1 MEADPSPCS
10 SPMFP
15 LRCVGLRIHNAVPC
29 DFIGSILI
37 IALNTL
43 KQSTYAYSVHSFLKM
58 CIP

>member
-43 KQSTYAYSVHSFLKM
+43 KQSTYAYSVHSF
-58 CIP
+58 